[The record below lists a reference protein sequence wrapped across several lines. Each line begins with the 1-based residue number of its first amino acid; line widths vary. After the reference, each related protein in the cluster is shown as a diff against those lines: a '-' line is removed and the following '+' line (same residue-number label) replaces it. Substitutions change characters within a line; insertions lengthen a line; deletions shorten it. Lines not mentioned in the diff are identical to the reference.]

1 MTISNVESNIVE
13 SNIVDPIAILASK
26 AYDQAKSN
34 DTLEDIAQH
43 CINTISGFPEN
54 IPSESKDALVAGY
67 RKRYSEK
74 HPAKQ
79 YAVVNGQYLLIDDT
93 NKLATSKGEKINIG
107 VDYAFSYTQQVFG
120 KLKGDNPA
128 LHALIGDI
136 RGKTSTY
143 ASNRLGDLV
152 KKAKE
157 LTNAGKTR
165 QRSAT
170 KDFAQHLASVLD
182 DLTTRCLNAKNRGD
196 TSADLER
203 LKSAKA
209 AFNAKWLATK

>member
-1 MTISNVESNIVE
+1 MTISNIVDP
-13 SNIVDPIAILASK
+13 NIVDPIAVLSSK
-26 AYDQAKSN
+26 AYDQAKSD

-79 YAVVNGQYLLIDDT
+79 YAIVNGQYLLIDDT
-93 NKLATSKGEKINIG
+93 NKLATSKGEKVNIG

-128 LHALIGDI
+128 LHAIVKGI
-136 RGKTSTY
+136 RDDTGAY
-143 ASNRLGDLV
+143 ASNRLGDL
-152 KKAKE
+152 KRKASAILNK
-157 LTNAGKTR
+157 GKPR
-165 QRSAT
+165 DRSAT
-170 KDFAQHLASVLD
+170 KDFAHYLASVLD
-182 DLTTRCLNAKNRGD
+182 DMTTRCLNAKNRGD

-203 LKSAKA
+203 LKLAKA

>member
-1 MTISNVESNIVE
+1 MTISNVQSNI
-13 SNIVDPIAILASK
+13 IDPIAILASK

-67 RKRYSEK
+67 RKRFSERY
-74 HPAKQ
+74 PAKQ
-79 YAVVNGQYLLIDDT
+79 YAIVNGQYLLIDDT
-93 NKLATSKGEKINIG
+93 NKLATSKAEKVNIG
-107 VDYAFSYTQQVFG
+107 VDYAYSYTQQVFG

-128 LHALIGDI
+128 LHAIVKDI
-136 RGKTSTY
+136 RDDTAAY
-143 ASNRLGDLV
+143 ASNRLGDL
-152 KKAKE
+152 KRKATAILNK
-157 LTNAGKTR
+157 GR
-165 QRSAT
+165 SRDRSAT
-170 KDFAQHLASVLD
+170 KDFAQYLASVLD
-182 DLTTRCLNAKNRGD
+182 DMTTRCLNAKNRGD

>member
-1 MTISNVESNIVE
+1 MTISNVESNIV
-13 SNIVDPIAILASK
+13 DPIAVLASK

-54 IPSESKDALVAGY
+54 IPSESKDALIVGY

-93 NKLATSKGEKINIG
+93 NKLATSKGEKVTIG
-107 VDYAFSYTQQVFG
+107 VDYAYSYTQQVFG

-128 LHALIGDI
+128 LHAIVKDI
-136 RGKTSTY
+136 RDDTASY
-143 ASNRLGDLV
+143 ASNRLGDL
-152 KKAKE
+152 KRKASAILNK
-157 LTNAGKTR
+157 GKSR
-165 QRSAT
+165 DRSAT
-170 KDFAQHLASVLD
+170 KDFAQYLSSVLD
-182 DLTTRCLNAKNRGD
+182 DMTTRCLNAKGRGD